1 MACSSPC
8 RSLTESGRFEAGGL
22 FTWLSTAHGYNI
34 TFGTWE
40 ASEIIHP
47 WVGSLPSCI
56 PDSLHVS
63 AKRCN
68 RKAGL
73 GILIDR
79 GKDE

>member
-8 RSLTESGRFEAGGL
+8 RSLTESGRFEAGGV

-34 TFGTWE
+34 TFGAWE

-47 WVGSLPSCI
+47 WVGSLPYASRI
-56 PDSLHVS
+56 PSLVF
-63 AKRCN
+63 AERCN
-68 RKAGL
+68 RKGGL